1 MTTHG
6 GSAGEAAPR
15 TEDIFYRSHD
25 DLVLYVRKYGDDDAP
40 GRPLLCLAGLTRNGR
55 DFHDLAVALSTHPT
69 HPRTVYCLDYRGRGR
84 SEWDKNWQNYS
95 ALVEL
100 QDIEAFLT
108 LRGLA
113 DVAVLG
119 TSRGG
124 IITMLL
130 AITRPAAIGCA
141 ILNDIGPVIETA
153 GLARIMGYA
162 GKIPLPADWDEA
174 VRVVRDINKR
184 HFTALDNAAW
194 RSWTRQLFNEDAE
207 GRPAPAYDPNISK
220 ALSEIDISKPVPTMW
235 EHFESLQQ
243 VPLMVIRGEHSDL
256 FSAATVREMQARH
269 PRLTPVLIPNEGH
282 APLLKDAFSE
292 RLIAD
297 FLIESDKTWQP
308 APRPPLREPQEI
320 FAV

>member
-1 MTTHG
+1 MTTY
-6 GSAGEAAPR
+6 GSAGAAVPQ

-25 DLVLYVRKYGDDDAP
+25 DLVLYVRKYGSDDAP
-40 GRPLLCLAGLTRNGR
+40 ARPLLCLAGLTRNGR

-69 HPRTVYCLDYRGRGR
+69 HPRAVYCLDYRGRGR
-84 SEWDKNWQNYS
+84 SEWDKDWRNYS
-95 ALVEL
+95 ALIEL

-108 LRGLA
+108 LRGLS

-124 IITMLL
+124 IIAMLL

-153 GLARIMGYA
+153 GLARIMGYT
-162 GKIPLPADWDEA
+162 GKIPVPADWDEA
-174 VRVVRDINKR
+174 LRVVRDINKR
-184 HFTALDNAAW
+184 QFTALDSAGW

-207 GRPAPAYDPNISK
+207 GRPAPSYDPNIGK
-220 ALSEIDISKPVPTMW
+220 ALSEIDISKAVPTMW
-235 EHFESLQQ
+235 EHFESLRS
-243 VPLMVIRGEHSDL
+243 VPVMVIRGEHSDL
-256 FSAATVREMQARH
+256 LSAATVQEMQARH

-282 APLLKDAFSE
+282 APLLKDRFSE

-297 FLIESDKTWQP
+297 FLIDADSTWH
-308 APRPPLREPQEI
+308 AVPRPPLPEPQEI
-320 FAV
+320 FSV

>member
-1 MTTHG
+1 MTTY
-6 GSAGEAAPR
+6 GSAGAAVPQ

-25 DLVLYVRKYGDDDAP
+25 DLVLYVRKYGSDDAP
-40 GRPLLCLAGLTRNGR
+40 ARPLLCLAGLTRNGR

-69 HPRTVYCLDYRGRGR
+69 HPRAVYCLDYRGRGR
-84 SEWDKNWQNYS
+84 SEWDKDWRNYS
-95 ALVEL
+95 ALIEL

-108 LRGLA
+108 LRGLS

-153 GLARIMGYA
+153 GLARIMGYT
-162 GKIPLPADWDEA
+162 GKIPVPADWDEA
-174 VRVVRDINKR
+174 LRVVRDINKR
-184 HFTALDNAAW
+184 QFTALDSAGW

-207 GRPAPAYDPNISK
+207 GRPAPSYDPNIGK

-235 EHFESLQQ
+235 EHFESLRS
-243 VPLMVIRGEHSDL
+243 VPVMVIRGEHSDL
-256 FSAATVREMQARH
+256 LSAATVQEMQARH
-269 PRLTPVLIPNEGH
+269 PRLTPALIPNEGH
-282 APLLKDAFSE
+282 APLLKDRFSE

-297 FLIESDKTWQP
+297 FLIDADSTWY
-308 APRPPLREPQEI
+308 AVPRPPLPEPQEI
-320 FAV
+320 FSV

>member
-1 MTTHG
+1 MTTY
-6 GSAGEAAPR
+6 GSAGAAVPQ

-25 DLVLYVRKYGDDDAP
+25 DLVLYVRQYGSDDAQA
-40 GRPLLCLAGLTRNGR
+40 RPLLCLAGLTRNGR
-55 DFHDLAVALSTHPT
+55 DFHDLAAALSTHPT

-84 SEWDKNWQNYS
+84 SEWDRNWRNYS
-95 ALVEL
+95 ALIEL
-100 QDIEAFLT
+100 QDVEAFLT
-108 LRGLA
+108 LRGLS

-130 AITRPAAIGCA
+130 AIRRPAAIGCA
-141 ILNDIGPVIETA
+141 ILNDIGPAIETA
-153 GLARIMGYA
+153 GLARIMGYT
-162 GKIPLPADWDEA
+162 GKIPVPADWDEA

-184 HFTALDNAAW
+184 QFTALDNAGW

-207 GRPAPAYDPNISK
+207 GRPAPAYDPNIGK

-235 EHFESLQQ
+235 EHFESLRS
-243 VPLMVIRGEHSDL
+243 VPVMVIRGEHSDL
-256 FSAATVREMQARH
+256 LSAATVQEMQARH

-282 APLLKDAFSE
+282 APLLKDRFSE

-297 FLIESDKTWQP
+297 FLIDADSTWR
-308 APRPPLREPQEI
+308 ALPRPPLPEPQEI
-320 FAV
+320 FSV